1 MKKILYFLMVG
12 LAFTALQ
19 VVTVGAQTGDPSCAP
34 TASGTLP
41 PHCTGGQ
48 GDPNMTPPTG
58 VTGGPPMG
66 DTANAPKVGLGQR
79 IKNLFGMGAKD
90 VAPPTGA
97 PGTAPM
103 GDPNMAPP
111 TGASGTAPM
120 GNISHCAEFS
130 GPPKVACEAAAA
142 GN

>member
-1 MKKILYFLMVG
+1 MDHYKILIEFYVLTHVNKEWDKKMKKILYFLMVG
-12 LAFTALQ
+12 LAFTAFQ
-19 VVTVGAQTGDPSCAP
+19 VGAAEAQTGTPATAAP
-34 TASGTLP
+34 M
-41 PHCTGGQ
+41 
-48 GDPNMTPPTG
+48 GDPNM
-58 VTGGPPMG
+58 
-66 DTANAPKVGLGQR
+66 
-79 IKNLFGMGAKD
+79 
-90 VAPPTGA
+90 APPTGA